1 MNPVDVNTG
10 ILNIKFFVEEL
21 TRLYHNKVGGLRAV
35 TNNKGVV
42 VGKTIRWPLVDT
54 DGIASPTN
62 FGSPTIP
69 DSLVADTV
77 EADIVPYE
85 GAVSLDPFILASTNS
100 AAGLRAAAAEKV
112 MNKIENRFTDV
123 ILTALAQYDD
133 TNMELGSSSDSFD
146 VDFMTDL
153 DTMARVNNWP
163 DGNRFLLLPP
173 QAENSLKKDQ
183 KFYEVWSLYQG
194 RALANPGAPTPETNS
209 LIWYPWRGWNIA
221 FMGQKGADNTTGLP
235 ATNGSNEAV
244 GYAWVRDRV
253 GFGMNQNIEGDV
265 FIDKT
270 KQGNPIVFKAN
281 GSCGATIID
290 KKGVIGIIMSGTL
303 PF

>member
-1 MNPVDVNTG
+1 M
-10 ILNIKFFVEEL
+10 
-21 TRLYHNKVGGLRAV
+21 
-35 TNNKGVV
+35 
-42 VGKTIRWPLVDT
+42 
-54 DGIASPTN
+54 
-62 FGSPTIP
+62 
-69 DSLVADTV
+69 
-77 EADIVPYE
+77 
-85 GAVSLDPFILASTNS
+85 ASTNS

-133 TNMELGSSSDSFD
+133 TNMELGTSSDTFD
-146 VDFMTDL
+146 VDMMTDL

-173 QAENSLKKDQ
+173 QAENALKKDQ

-194 RALANPGAPTPETNS
+194 RALDNPGAPTPETNS

-221 FMGQKGADNTTGLP
+221 FMGQKGTDNAVGLP
-235 ATNGSNEAV
+235 ATASSAAT

-290 KKGVIGIIMSGTL
+290 KKGVIGIKMSGTL

>member
-1 MNPVDVNTG
+1 MNDVNTG
-10 ILNIKFFVEEL
+10 ILNVKFFVEEV
-21 TRLYHNKVGGLRAV
+21 TRLFHNKVGGLRAV

-54 DGIASPTN
+54 DGIASATN

-77 EADIVPYE
+77 EAEIVPYE
-85 GAVSLDPFILASTNS
+85 GATSLDPFVLASTNS

-123 ILTALAQYDD
+123 ILTALSQYDD
-133 TNMELGSSSDSFD
+133 TNMEIGTSADSFD

-173 QAENSLKKDQ
+173 QAENALKKDS
-183 KFYEVWSLYQG
+183 KFYEIWSLYQG
-194 RALANPGAPTPETNS
+194 RALANPGAPVSDNNS
-209 LIWYPWRGWNIA
+209 LMWYPWRGWNIA
-221 FMGQKGADNTTGLP
+221 FMGQKGNENVVGLP
-235 ATNGSNEAV
+235 ATDSGAAT
-244 GYAWVRDRV
+244 GYAWIRDRV

-265 FIDKT
+265 FTDKT
-270 KQGNPIVFKAN
+270 KQGNPIIFKAN

-290 KKGVIGIIMSGTL
+290 KKGVIGIKMSGTL